1 MDKKTLFNN
10 ALTKLVEFAATK
22 ENKIAISDVKS
33 FFDGIIDDDSQY
45 HFIYDYL
52 TTNKIIIEG
61 ISSPEDIK
69 DVEEEKSFEEEFNN
83 ANDTDYSI
91 DSETEM
97 SFVNMYMVEM
107 DSIPPV
113 SDEEKKRL
121 VKDLLNGDTSV
132 VNRIIESK
140 LKDVAEIASTYRGK
154 GVSFGDLIQEGNIGL
169 MVAISDY
176 NDNLGDFDEYINECI
191 INTIKS
197 TINDEI
203 NSDRIGQ
210 HLADKLN
217 QLDKATKTLS
227 EKLGHVP
234 EISELSKEMGLDED
248 EVSILLKTSLD
259 TLSVNEDTHITDE
272 EQPDCSE
279 DNTTPSSGSDPL
291 QWRKHTRK

>member
-22 ENKIAISDVKS
+22 ENIIAISDVKS

-83 ANDTDYSI
+83 VSDTDYSI

-97 SFVNMYMVEM
+97 SFVNMYMAEM
-107 DSIPPV
+107 GSIPPV

-176 NDNLGDFDEYINECI
+176 NDNLGDFDEYINKCI

>member
-69 DVEEEKSFEEEFNN
+69 DVEEEKTFEEEFNN
-83 ANDTDYSI
+83 VSDTDYSI

-97 SFVNMYMVEM
+97 SFVNMYMAEM

-176 NDNLGDFDEYINECI
+176 NDNLGDFDEYINKCI

-234 EISELSKEMGLDED
+234 
-248 EVSILLKTSLD
+248 
-259 TLSVNEDTHITDE
+259 
-272 EQPDCSE
+272 
-279 DNTTPSSGSDPL
+279 
-291 QWRKHTRK
+291 